1 MSRTHKRFFLIF
13 PLIYSIW
20 FCAAQSLAQEYP
32 NKISFQNIMRNQDI
46 ALGEVEALWQD
57 HEGFM
62 WLGGRN
68 ALLRYD
74 GYDFLSV
81 QVADPKDPSKLT
93 PVNQVVDLFEDSR
106 KDLWVATR
114 SGLLKYDRKAEVL
127 RALHQENG
135 KPLAIFNDTVNAVVE
150 APSGEILAGGFIG
163 LSIIDPKTLN
173 ATIIANIPGDASSL
187 PNNVV
192 HAIFKDKTGTIWLG
206 TDVGLS
212 RLDWAS
218 KKITTYIPDPKNP
231 GSQTDN
237 AVWRIQ
243 VDREG
248 QIWLAVQR
256 GVFRFNPQT
265 EQFKRYLTDPADR
278 YSYSGKITRD
288 VFMDSKGVVWIGTD
302 EGGLSVYDY
311 ENDRFFS
318 FQHVEGKLGA
328 ISSNS
333 IRRIY
338 EDNNG
343 DLWVGTYPS
352 GVNFHDRS
360 TAAITVYSH
369 ETDPKTGLMG
379 DAVEAVVEDRD
390 GNIWIG
396 SGGVTKFNR
405 KDDTL
410 THYKK
415 TVGADSRINS
425 TAIISGHVDSDNDI
439 WFGTW
444 AGGLHRY
451 NPTTDRFDL
460 IPFDPSLAGNG
471 QKTSTSLNDGSVWHI
486 YEDKQKTLWIATH
499 FGGLSKYDKKTKVF
513 TNYTQ
518 ESANPNSLSNKLVW
532 TMMEDSKGRFWV
544 GTASGLNLMDR
555 EKETFKQYKADANNP
570 AALVNNS
577 VLSIYEDKKGRL
589 WFGTDGGLHL
599 YNEQSDNFSVYNTK
613 DGFVDNGI
621 RSIIEDDANNLWLGT
636 NNGVVMFNPDNKLV
650 KNYRRYNGEQIG
662 GFATGAAIVTRRSE
676 MVFGGKNGLRFF
688 DVKKLGSNQKVPP
701 VVVTDFRLFTKP
713 VLVNGPDELLSQ
725 VINQTNEITFDYT
738 KTMFSFGFS
747 ALNFRDPDKNQ
758 YAYKLEGFDDKWRE
772 VGNQRTA
779 LYTNISAGNYT
790 FRVKASNNDGVW
802 NEVGKSIVIRQLP
815 PPWKTWWAYSIY
827 VLIGL
832 GIVAQFVLS
841 QRNKRRLVEEQN
853 RLLEIRVAERTRE
866 LREKNDDIQA
876 MLSNM
881 RQGLFTVEAAGTIHQ
896 EYSLF
901 LEEIFETNEIAGRNV
916 MDLLFGKAQ
925 VGSDTYD
932 QVNEAIGS
940 IIGEGELSFDFNS
953 HLLLK
958 EYQADIDGK
967 IKYLSL
973 DWNPIVAEDTITK
986 LMVSVRDVTQL
997 KRMEAE
1003 ARSKKRELDII
1014 SQLLNVP
1021 SKKFLSFA
1029 ESTKKFIAEN
1039 REKIQA
1045 TAAFDESLV
1054 ALLFRN
1060 MHTIKGNCRTFAFS
1074 YFSDVVH
1081 EVESLYSALKNAA
1094 DETPWEQDKLLAD
1107 LLLVDAILAEYE
1119 RVFYTVLGRGD
1130 GSTGTRDQNGFW
1142 ADSKAMQ
1149 AMQTCIDRVTEDFP
1163 AVAQAHYLAPIQTLL
1178 EKAQSN
1184 TLHEVLADIVD
1195 SLGSIATQLD
1205 KERPLVTIEAE
1216 NVRIKTAYHELL
1228 THVFAHILRNSVDHG
1243 IEMPAERAQKGKAER
1258 GTINILAETLDGHLD
1273 IHVRDD
1279 GQGINVDKL
1288 FQKGVQTGRW
1298 SESDRPTYQEIAQ
1311 LIFVSGI
1318 STKDQVSDISGRGVG
1333 MDAAM
1338 QFLLAQGGA
1347 IRLNLSGTEAS
1358 QTAHIGAG
1366 VKIPFEL
1373 VVRLPAHTFL
1383 QAA

>member
-1 MSRTHKRFFLIF
+1 M
-13 PLIYSIW
+13 
-20 FCAAQSLAQEYP
+20 
-32 NKISFQNIMRNQDI
+32 
-46 ALGEVEALWQD
+46 
-57 HEGFM
+57 
-62 WLGGRN
+62 
-68 ALLRYD
+68 
-74 GYDFLSV
+74 
-81 QVADPKDPSKLT
+81 
-93 PVNQVVDLFEDSR
+93 
-106 KDLWVATR
+106 
-114 SGLLKYDRKAEVL
+114 
-127 RALHQENG
+127 
-135 KPLAIFNDTVNAVVE
+135 
-150 APSGEILAGGFIG
+150 
-163 LSIIDPKTLN
+163 
-173 ATIIANIPGDASSL
+173 
-187 PNNVV
+187 
-192 HAIFKDKTGTIWLG
+192 
-206 TDVGLS
+206 
-212 RLDWAS
+212 
-218 KKITTYIPDPKNP
+218 
-231 GSQTDN
+231 
-237 AVWRIQ
+237 
-243 VDREG
+243 DREG
-248 QIWLAVQR
+248 QLWLAVQH

-265 EQFKRYLTDPADR
+265 EQFKRYLNDPADR

-288 VFMDSKGVVWIGTD
+288 VFMDSQGILWIGTD
-302 EGGLSVYDY
+302 EGGLCVYDY
-311 ENDRFFS
+311 EKDRFYS
-318 FQHVEGKLGA
+318 FQHVEGRLGA

-338 EDNNG
+338 EDNSG

-360 TAAITVYSH
+360 TAAITVYTSDA
-369 ETDPKTGLMG
+369 DPKAGLMG
-379 DAVEAVVEDRD
+379 DTVEAVVEDHD

-396 SGGVTKFNR
+396 SGGITKFNR

-415 TVGADSRINS
+415 TGGADSRVNS

-444 AGGLHRY
+444 AGGLQHY
-451 NPTTDRFDL
+451 NPTTDRFDQ
-460 IPFDPSLAGNG
+460 IPFDPTLAGNG

-499 FGGLSKYDKKTKVF
+499 LGGLSKYDKKTKIF

-518 ESANPNSLSNKLVW
+518 VVSDPTTLSNKLVW

-599 YNEQSDNFSVYNTK
+599 YNEQNDGFSVYNTK

-636 NNGVVMFNPDNKLV
+636 NNGVVMFNPDTKIV

-662 GFATGAAIVTRRSE
+662 GFATGAAIATSRGE

-688 DVKKLGSNQKVPP
+688 DIKKLASNQKVPP

-713 VLVNGPDELLSQ
+713 VAVNDSDGLLSQ
-725 VINQTNEITFDYT
+725 VINQTRELTFDYK

-790 FRVKASNNDGVW
+790 FRVRASNNDGVW
-802 NEVGKSIVIRQLP
+802 NETGRAIAIRQLP
-815 PPWKTWWAYSIY
+815 PPWKTWWAYTIY

-832 GIVAQFVLS
+832 GIVVQFVLS
-841 QRNKRRLVEEQN
+841 QRKKRRLVEEQN
-853 RLLEIRVAERTRE
+853 RILEIRVAERTSE
-866 LREKNDDIQA
+866 LREKNNDIQA

-881 RQGLFTVEAAGTIHQ
+881 RQGLFTIEASGNIHQ

-901 LEEIFETNEIAGRNV
+901 LEEIYETKEIAGRNV
-916 MDLLFGKAQ
+916 MDLLFGNAQ
-925 VGSDTYD
+925 LGGDTFD
-932 QVNEAIGS
+932 QIKEAIGS
-940 IIGEGELSFDFNS
+940 IIGEGEMSFDFNS

-958 EYQADIDGK
+958 EYQADIDGNTK
-967 IKYLSL
+967 HLSL
-973 DWNPIVAEDTITK
+973 DWSPIVADDIIAK

-997 KRMEAE
+997 KQMEAE
-1003 ARSKKRELDII
+1003 AKSKKRELDII

-1021 SKKFLSFA
+1021 AKKFLAFA
-1029 ESTKKFIAEN
+1029 ESTKTFIAEN
-1039 REKIQA
+1039 RKHIHA
-1045 TAAFDESLV
+1045 TAAYSESVV

-1060 MHTIKGNCRTFAFS
+1060 MHTIKGNCRTFAFG
-1074 YFSDVVH
+1074 YFSDIVH
-1081 EVESLYSALKNAA
+1081 EVETVYSTLKNAV
-1094 DETPWEQDKLLAD
+1094 DETPWEQEKLLAD
-1107 LLLVDAILAEYE
+1107 LASVDTILAEYE

-1130 GSTGTRDQNGFW
+1130 GTTGARDQNGFW

-1149 AMQTCIDRVTEDFP
+1149 TIQTCIDKVAQDFP
-1163 AVAQAHYLAPIQTLL
+1163 AVGKAQYFAPVLSML

-1184 TLHEVLADIVD
+1184 TLDEVLADIVD

-1205 KERPLVTIEAE
+1205 KERPLVKIDAE
-1216 NVRIKTAYHELL
+1216 NVRIKTSSNELL
-1228 THVFAHILRNSVDHG
+1228 TNVFAHILRNSVDHG
-1243 IEMPAERAQKGKAER
+1243 IESPADRVQKGKAER
-1258 GTINILAETLDGHLD
+1258 GTISISAEAVDGHLD

-1288 FQKGVQTGRW
+1288 FQKGVETGRW
-1298 SESDRPTYQEIAQ
+1298 KEGEKPTYQEIAQ

-1338 QFLLAQGGA
+1338 QFLLEHGGA
-1347 IRLNLSGTEAS
+1347 ISLNLADTQASGPA
-1358 QTAHIGAG
+1358 QIGTG

-1373 VVRLPAHTFL
+1373 VVTLPAPAFL

>member
-1 MSRTHKRFFLIF
+1 MSRTYKRFFLVF
-13 PLIYSIW
+13 SLIYSIW
-20 FCAAQSLAQEYP
+20 LCVGASIAQEYP
-32 NKISFQNIMRNQDI
+32 NKISFQDIMRNQDI

-57 HEGFM
+57 YEGFM

-74 GYDFLSV
+74 GYDFLSIKV
-81 QVADPKDPSKLT
+81 DDAKDTSKKA

-114 SGLLKYDRKAEVL
+114 SGLLKYDRNAEVL
-127 RALHQENG
+127 RTLHQGNG
-135 KPLAIFNDTVNAVVE
+135 TPVQIYNDTVNAVIE
-150 APSGEILAGGFIG
+150 APTGEILAGSFIG
-163 LSIIDPKTLN
+163 LSVVDPRTLN
-173 ATIIANIPGDASSL
+173 VTTISNIPGDSSSL

-192 HAIFKDKTGTIWLG
+192 HAIFKGKDGALWLG

-212 RLDWAS
+212 RLDWTT

-231 GSQTDN
+231 SSQTDN

-248 QIWLAVQR
+248 QLWLAVQR

-265 EQFKRYLTDPADR
+265 EQFKRYLNDPADR

-288 VFMDSKGVVWIGTD
+288 VFMDSSGVVWIGTD
-302 EGGLSVYDY
+302 EGGLNVYDY
-311 ENDRFFS
+311 ERDRFLS

-338 EDNNG
+338 EDKSG

-369 ETDPKTGLMG
+369 DGDPKTSLMG
-379 DAVEAVVEDRD
+379 DAVEAVVEDHE

-415 TVGADSRINS
+415 TDGADARINS
-425 TAIISGHVDSDNDI
+425 TAIISGFVDSDNDI

-444 AGGLHRY
+444 AGGLQHY
-451 NPTTDRFDL
+451 NPNTDRFEQ
-460 IPFDPSLAGNG
+460 IPFDATLAGNG

-518 ESANPNSLSNKLVW
+518 TPEDPTTLSNKLVW

-555 EKETFKQYKADANNP
+555 DKGTFKQYKSDPNNP

-577 VLSIYEDKKGRL
+577 VLSIYEDKKGRV

-599 YNEQSDNFSVYNTK
+599 YNEQNDNFSVYNTK

-621 RSIIEDDANNLWLGT
+621 RSIIEDEANNLWLGT
-636 NNGVVMFNPDNKLV
+636 NNGVVMFNPDTKLV
-650 KNYRRYNGEQIG
+650 KNFRRYNGEQIG
-662 GFATGAAIVTRRSE
+662 GFATGAAIATRRGE

-688 DVKKLGSNQKVPP
+688 DVKKLSSNQKVPP

-713 VLVNGPDELLSQ
+713 VAVNGPDELLSQ
-725 VINQTNEITFDYT
+725 VINQTSVLTFDYK

-779 LYTNISAGNYT
+779 LYTNISAGEYT
-790 FRVKASNNDGVW
+790 FKVKASNNDGVW
-802 NEVGKSIVIRQLP
+802 NEVGRAIVIRQLP
-815 PPWKTWWAYSIY
+815 PPWKTWWAYSLY
-827 VLIGL
+827 GLICL
-832 GIVAQFVLS
+832 GIVVQFVLS
-841 QRNKRRLVEEQN
+841 QRKKRRLVEEQN
-853 RLLEIRVAERTRE
+853 RILEIRVAERTSE
-866 LREKNDDIQA
+866 LRAKNDDIQA

-881 RQGLFTVEAAGTIHQ
+881 RQGLFTLESSGNIHQ

-901 LEEIFETNEIAGRNV
+901 LEEIFETKEIAGRNV

-925 VGSDTYD
+925 LGSDTFD
-932 QVNEAIGS
+932 QVKEAIGS

-953 HLLLK
+953 HLLVK
-958 EYQADIDGK
+958 EYQADFNGS

-973 DWNPIVAEDTITK
+973 DWNPIVVDDVIAK

-997 KRMEAE
+997 RQMEAE
-1003 ARSKKRELDII
+1003 AKNKKRELDII

-1021 SKKFLSFA
+1021 AKKFLTFA
-1029 ESTKKFIAEN
+1029 ESAKQFIADN
-1039 REKIQA
+1039 RQHIQA
-1045 TAAFDESLV
+1045 AAAYSESVV

-1074 YFSDVVH
+1074 YFSDIVH
-1081 EVESLYSALKNAA
+1081 EVESDYSALTLSKG
-1094 DETPWEQDKLLAD
+1094 ELPWEPDKLLAN
-1107 LLLVDAILAEYE
+1107 LVLVEEILAEYE

-1130 GSTGTRDQNGFW
+1130 GSTGARDQNGFW

-1149 AMQTCIDRVTEDFP
+1149 TIQACIDKVTQDFP
-1163 AVAQAHYLAPIQTLL
+1163 AVADAEYFAPIQTML

-1184 TLHEVLADIVD
+1184 TLEEVLGDIVD
-1195 SLGSIATQLD
+1195 SLGSIANQLD
-1205 KERPLVTIEAE
+1205 KDRPLVNIDAHK
-1216 NVRIKTAYHELL
+1216 VRIKTNSHELL
-1228 THVFAHILRNSVDHG
+1228 TNVFAHILRNSVDHG
-1243 IEMPAERAQKGKAER
+1243 IETPEERTQKGKAER
-1258 GTINILAETLDGHLD
+1258 GTINIAAEVVDGHLD

-1288 FQKGVQTGRW
+1288 FQKGVENGRW
-1298 SESDRPTYQEIAQ
+1298 QANERPTYQDIAQ

-1318 STKDQVSDISGRGVG
+1318 STKDKVSDISGRGVG

-1347 IRLNLSGTEAS
+1347 IALNLSGVNTLEAAPVGS
-1358 QTAHIGAG
+1358 G

-1373 VVRLPAHTFL
+1373 VVTLPAPAFL